1 MKLGALTLFGC
12 LVAAPLVAQQ
22 PASSPAPTPP
32 AAALAAQD
40 KAGPRLPQDFP
51 TYQPAMARHDAAV
64 AADKTTITISTLGLV
79 LIAVLLIL
87 LLT

>member
-1 MKLGALTLFGC
+1 MKLAALTLFGC
-12 LVAAPLVAQQ
+12 LVAAPLAAQQ
-22 PASSPAPTPP
+22 PASSPAPAPQTAGP
-32 AAALAAQD
+32 AAQNHG
-40 KAGPRLPQDFP
+40 GPRVQQDFP
-51 TYQPAMARHDAAV
+51 AYQPPAARHDAAV